1 MELCILIDII
11 SYIRSILYHN
21 QVIKIITGTKPS
33 DEIYWH
39 GSMWMDGVFILL
51 FEGIKLK
58 VVKQC
63 KYTVAEEVCPK
74 RQNSFRNNWYTDW
87 NSGY

>member
-1 MELCILIDII
+1 
-11 SYIRSILYHN
+11 
-21 QVIKIITGTKPS
+21 
-33 DEIYWH
+33 
-39 GSMWMDGVFILL
+39 MWMDGAIGPAFILL

-63 KYTVAEEVCPK
+63 KYTVAVEVCPK